1 VKGIKWRCNWK
12 GNGQSHTCTLRWNCN
27 GSCSAD
33 TSDCAWMY
41 VGTNAPKT
49 RTDCYNAGMYV
60 LYKRNG
66 AYWVA
71 TSEIYN
77 KDTCYLSSPVAWYES
92 DNSCWEESSNYINN
106 PNAIFGYAR
115 SCMKWTP
122 TVKCEQ
128 LVDSWSPTSV
138 STTKC
143 DNVLSSKPMTCTS
156 TSSWWWPGGNSNVG
170 WAKCYYKAGT
180 SHARWCA
187 AVYPNWT
194 TPYNGTNWISG
205 SDNTAWWISYCSN
218 QKSQTA
224 CEAVKVASFC
234 AANCG
239 SSWSPVHQYNLP
251 WSNGPANVIISDC
264 CEWR

>member
-1 VKGIKWRCNWK
+1 
-12 GNGQSHTCTLRWNCN
+12 
-27 GSCSAD
+27 
-33 TSDCAWMY
+33 
-41 VGTNAPKT
+41 
-49 RTDCYNAGMYV
+49 MYV

-156 TSSWWWPGGNSNVG
+156 TSSWWWPGGAWWGS
-170 WAKCYYKAGT
+170 
-180 SHARWCA
+180 S
-187 AVYPNWT
+187 
-194 TPYNGTNWISG
+194 
-205 SDNTAWWISYCSN
+205 SDNWCNIKSNSTYFNWCKAAYHWWSMVGEANAVVNNNGVRNISDASNPAWLTNYCKK
-218 QKSQTA
+218 QTTKSA
-224 CEAVKVASFC
+224 CEAVWVAHHQPSSYTVRYWGVILPYNNTNFPVDT
-234 AANCG
+234 AA
-239 SSWSPVHQYNLP
+239 
-251 WSNGPANVIISDC
+251 C
-264 CEWR
+264 CEWGW